1 MFVFAMKHQIILI
14 IHLLASTIW
23 VGGHLILL
31 LRYVP
36 KAIKTKSLN
45 ELSVFRKN
53 FEPVGMPSLFILI
66 ITGILMAYD
75 YNITFEKWF
84 LFENSIEKIVSIKL
98 ILLFISLTLAF
109 ITIKFV
115 LPSINKISPFLL
127 YCIIFLVTIIAVT
140 MLILGSLVRVGGI

>member
-1 MFVFAMKHQIILI
+1 MKHQIYLI
-14 IHLLASTIW
+14 IHLLAATIW
-23 VGGHLILL
+23 VGGHLLLL

-36 KAIKTKSLN
+36 KAIKSKSLE
-45 ELSVFRKN
+45 ELSAFRKN

-66 ITGILMAYD
+66 LTGILMAYD

-109 ITIKFV
+109 ITLKFV
-115 LPSINKISPFLL
+115 LPSINKISPFIL
-127 YCIIFLVTIIAVT
+127 YFIIFLVTTIAVT
-140 MLILGSLVRVGGI
+140 MLVLGSLVRVGGI

>member
-1 MFVFAMKHQIILI
+1 MRHQIILI
-14 IHLLASTIW
+14 IHLLAATIW

-36 KAIKTKSLN
+36 KAIKAKSLE

-84 LFENSIEKIVSIKL
+84 LFENSIEKIVSMKL
-98 ILLFISLTLAF
+98 ILLMITLTLAF

-115 LPSINKISPFLL
+115 LPSMDKFSPFLL
-127 YCIIFLVTIIAVT
+127 YFIIFSVTIIAVT
-140 MLILGSLVRVGGI
+140 MLILGSLVSIGGI

>member
-1 MFVFAMKHQIILI
+1 MKHQVTLIL
-14 IHLLASTIW
+14 HLLAATIW
-23 VGGHLILL
+23 VGGHLLL

-36 KAIKTKSLN
+36 KAIKSKSLE
-45 ELSVFRKN
+45 ELSAFRKN

-115 LPSINKISPFLL
+115 LPSINKISPFIL
-127 YCIIFLVTIIAVT
+127 YFIIFLVTTIAVT
-140 MLILGSLVRVGGI
+140 MLVLGSLVRVGGI

>member
-1 MFVFAMKHQIILI
+1 MKHQIILI
-14 IHLLASTIW
+14 IHLLAATIW

-36 KAIKTKSLN
+36 KAIKTKSLD

-115 LPSINKISPFLL
+115 LPSINKTSPFLL
-127 YCIIFLVTIIAVT
+127 YCIIFLVTTIAVT

>member
-1 MFVFAMKHQIILI
+1 MKHQIYLI
-14 IHLLASTIW
+14 IHLLAATIW
-23 VGGHLILL
+23 VGGHLLLL

-36 KAIKTKSLN
+36 KAIKSKSLE
-45 ELSVFRKN
+45 ELSAFRKN
-53 FEPVGMPSLFILI
+53 FEPVGIPSLFILI
-66 ITGILMAYD
+66 LTGILMAYD

-115 LPSINKISPFLL
+115 LPSINKISPFIL
-127 YCIIFLVTIIAVT
+127 YFIIFLVTTIAVT
-140 MLILGSLVRVGGI
+140 MLVLGSLVRIGGL

>member
-1 MFVFAMKHQIILI
+1 MRHQIILI
-14 IHLLASTIW
+14 IHLLAATIW

-36 KAIKTKSLN
+36 KAIKTKSLE
-45 ELSVFRKN
+45 ELSMFRKN

-66 ITGILMAYD
+66 VTGIIMAYD
-75 YNITFEKWF
+75 YNVTIEKWF
-84 LFENSIEKIVSIKL
+84 LFENAIEKIVSIKL

-115 LPSINKISPFLL
+115 LPSIDKLSPYLL
-127 YCIIFLVTIIAVT
+127 YFIIFLVTTIAVT
-140 MLILGSLVRVGGI
+140 MLILGSLVRVGGL

>member
-1 MFVFAMKHQIILI
+1 MRHQIILI
-14 IHLLASTIW
+14 IHLLAATIW

-36 KAIKTKSLN
+36 KAIKTKSLD

-53 FEPVGMPSLFILI
+53 FEPVGMPSLFVLI
-66 ITGILMAYD
+66 VTGIIMAYD
-75 YNITFEKWF
+75 YNVTIEKWF
-84 LFENSIEKIVSIKL
+84 LFENAIEKIVSIKL

-115 LPSINKISPFLL
+115 LPSIDKLSPFLL
-127 YCIIFLVTIIAVT
+127 YFIIFLVTIIAVT
-140 MLILGSLVRVGGI
+140 MLILGSLVRVGGL

>member
-1 MFVFAMKHQIILI
+1 MLHQIYLI
-14 IHLLASTIW
+14 IHLLAATIW

-31 LRYVP
+31 LLYVP
-36 KAIKTKSLN
+36 KAIKTKSLE
-45 ELSVFRKN
+45 ELSIFRKN

-98 ILLFISLTLAF
+98 ILLLISLTLAF

-115 LPSINKISPFLL
+115 LPSINKISPFIL
-127 YCIIFLVTIIAVT
+127 YFIIFLVTTIAVT
-140 MLILGSLVRVGGI
+140 MLVLGSLVRIGGL

>member
-1 MFVFAMKHQIILI
+1 MTHQIYLI
-14 IHLLASTIW
+14 IHLLAATIW

-36 KAIKTKSLN
+36 KAIKTKSLE
-45 ELSVFRKN
+45 ELSIFRKN
-53 FEPVGMPSLFILI
+53 FEPVGMPSLFTLI

-98 ILLFISLTLAF
+98 ILLLISLTLAF

-115 LPSINKISPFLL
+115 LPSINKISPFIL
-127 YCIIFLVTIIAVT
+127 YCIIFLVTTIAVT
-140 MLILGSLVRVGGI
+140 MLVLGSLVRIGGL

>member
-1 MFVFAMKHQIILI
+1 MKHQVTLIL
-14 IHLLASTIW
+14 HLLAATIW
-23 VGGHLILL
+23 VGGHLLLL

-36 KAIKTKSLN
+36 KAIKSKSLE
-45 ELSVFRKN
+45 ELSAFRKN
-53 FEPVGMPSLFILI
+53 FEPVGMPSLFIFI

-115 LPSINKISPFLL
+115 LPSINKISPFIL
-127 YCIIFLVTIIAVT
+127 YFIIFLVTTIAVT
-140 MLILGSLVRVGGI
+140 MLVLGSLVRVGGI

>member
-1 MFVFAMKHQIILI
+1 MKHQVTLIL
-14 IHLLASTIW
+14 HLLAATIW
-23 VGGHLILL
+23 VGGHLLLL

-36 KAIKTKSLN
+36 KAIKSKSLE
-45 ELSVFRKN
+45 ELSAFRKN

-115 LPSINKISPFLL
+115 LPSINKISPFIL
-127 YCIIFLVTIIAVT
+127 YFIIFLVTTIAVT
-140 MLILGSLVRVGGI
+140 MLVLGSLVRIGGL

>member
-1 MFVFAMKHQIILI
+1 MLHQIYLI
-14 IHLLASTIW
+14 IHLLAATIW

-36 KAIKTKSLN
+36 KAIKTKSLE
-45 ELSVFRKN
+45 ELSIFRKN
-53 FEPVGMPSLFILI
+53 FEPVGMPSLFTLI

-98 ILLFISLTLAF
+98 ILLLISLTLAF

-115 LPSINKISPFLL
+115 LPSINKISPFIL
-127 YCIIFLVTIIAVT
+127 YCIIFLVTTIAVT
-140 MLILGSLVRVGGI
+140 MLVLGSLVRIGGL

>member
-1 MFVFAMKHQIILI
+1 MKHQVTLIL
-14 IHLLASTIW
+14 HLLAATIW
-23 VGGHLILL
+23 VGGHLLLL

-36 KAIKTKSLN
+36 KAIKSKSLE
-45 ELSVFRKN
+45 ELSAFRKN

-115 LPSINKISPFLL
+115 LPSINKISPFIL
-127 YCIIFLVTIIAVT
+127 YFIIFLVTTIAVT
-140 MLILGSLVRVGGI
+140 MLVLGSLVRVGGL

>member
-1 MFVFAMKHQIILI
+1 MRHQIILI
-14 IHLLASTIW
+14 IHLLAATIW

-36 KAIKTKSLN
+36 KAIKTKSLE

-53 FEPVGMPSLFILI
+53 FEPVGMPSLFVLI
-66 ITGILMAYD
+66 VTGIIMAYD
-75 YNITFEKWF
+75 YNVTIEKWF
-84 LFENSIEKIVSIKL
+84 LFENAIEKIVSIKL

-115 LPSINKISPFLL
+115 LPSIDKLSPYLL
-127 YCIIFLVTIIAVT
+127 YFIIFLVTIIAVT
-140 MLILGSLVRVGGI
+140 MLILGSLVRVGGL

>member
-1 MFVFAMKHQIILI
+1 MKHQIILI
-14 IHLLASTIW
+14 IHLLAATIW
-23 VGGHLILL
+23 VGGHLLLL

-36 KAIKTKSLN
+36 KAIKSKSLE
-45 ELSVFRKN
+45 ELSAFRKS

-75 YNITFEKWF
+75 YNIIFEKWF

-109 ITIKFV
+109 ITIRFV
-115 LPSINKISPFLL
+115 LPSINKISPFIL
-127 YCIIFLVTIIAVT
+127 YFIIFLVTIIAVT
-140 MLILGSLVRVGGI
+140 MLVLGSLVRVGGI